1 MKKLI
6 TVILILSLILPVAA
20 CASNNYFGC
29 WGVWIPKSAA
39 LGYGNLSFV
48 IVLNEDYT
56 FAWLLVDD
64 SLTTGLYTSTIT
76 GKWKSDG
83 DTVTITND
91 TGEEGC
97 LNYYDDMLWIEMTG
111 KNVGLKK
118 LQDFD
123 VSQMVYIDQ

>member
-1 MKKLI
+1 MRKLI
-6 TVILILSLILPVAA
+6 TVILILSLIIPSTA
-20 CASNNYFGC
+20 CAFDSYSGC
-29 WGVWIPKSAA
+29 WGIWIPKSAT

-64 SLTTGLYTSTIT
+64 SLKTGLYTSTIT

-83 DTVTITND
+83 DIVTIIND
-91 TGEEGC
+91 TGEKGC
-97 LNYYDDMLWIEMTG
+97 LYFKDDMLWIEMTG

-123 VSQMVYIDQ
+123 VSQMIYSEE